1 MMQKI
6 TKLITFFYPFYFAV
20 FPVLAFYSSNKRELT
35 ISVILL
41 PAAIS
46 IFVTLALLT
55 FLRSISKTK
64 ESAAIMVTFFLAYFF
79 SYQHVSSLIKSPY
92 MYSMIF
98 GLLLFLILRIRKK
111 RNVHAVLTIL
121 GLYLVFYNIVQI
133 IPYEA
138 GRMIIRMKNR
148 SSEIPITEVR
158 KQNNLPDIYY
168 LIFDRYARYDTLS
181 KYYGFEN
188 KDLYNFLKENNFY
201 IATES
206 AANYPR
212 THLSLG
218 SSLNLDYL
226 DDLVAKVGKDNSD
239 YTPIFDMVQNNKVA
253 SFLKS
258 QGYYYIYAGDWWEP
272 TRVSKIADLNIN
284 RYAGYNEYG
293 RKFLGTTI
301 LKPLIGEY
309 YKGNNFFGF
318 FQDRIYENTNYKF
331 AKLGVIASKP
341 SPKFVFAHMLIPHF
355 PYLFDKDCKRVEDER
370 KLPEKKKY
378 LEQLTC
384 ANSKIKKLI
393 SAILSNSKNP
403 PVIIIQSDEGPY
415 KVDEM
420 NLNGEQIDWT
430 KVSKEAIK
438 THLNILNAYYLPGYD
453 YKKLYPNISPVNSFR
468 LVFNH
473 YINTDLKLLQDRNY
487 FIPNID
493 RPYNYTDITEII
505 NSE

>member
-6 TKLITFFYPFYFAV
+6 TKLTTFFYPFYFAV
-20 FPVLAFYSSNKRELT
+20 FPVLAFYSSNKQELT
-35 ISVILL
+35 LDVNFLPALVSIFMTFLLLILL
-41 PAAIS
+41 R
-46 IFVTLALLT
+46 LT
-55 FLRSISKTK
+55 PKTK
-64 ESAAIMVTFFLAYFF
+64 DSAAIITTFFLIYFF

-92 MYSMIF
+92 LYSMIF
-98 GLLLFLILRIRKK
+98 GLLLIIVLRIRKK
-111 RNVHAVLTIL
+111 TNVHTILTIL
-121 GLYLVFYNIVQI
+121 GIYLVLYNVVQI

-148 SSEIPITEVR
+148 SVEIPISQAK
-158 KQNNLPDIYY
+158 KQDNPPDIYY

-188 KDLYNFLKENNFY
+188 KDLFNFLTEKNFY
-201 IATES
+201 IATGS

-226 DDLVAKVGKDNSD
+226 GDLVAKVGKDNSD
-239 YTPIFDMVQNNKVA
+239 YTPIFDMVQNNKAA

-284 RYAGYNEYG
+284 RYAGLSEYG

-331 AKLGVIASKP
+331 AKLGTIASAP

-378 LEQLTC
+378 LEQLIC

-393 SAILSNSKNP
+393 SDILANSKNP

-420 NLNGEQIDWT
+420 KLNGEQTDWT

-438 THLNILNAYYLPGYD
+438 THVNILNAYYLPGYD

-468 LVFNH
+468 LIFNR
-473 YINTDLKLLQDRNY
+473 YIGTNLKLLQDRNY

-493 RPYNYTDITEII
+493 RPYNYTDITEIV